1 MTLPIILGFG
11 MTVSYWIVYRLKARR
26 LRKWGGLAIAI
37 LGVWA
42 LISAWSMSVEWFLA
56 SLIIMHTG
64 TWLFEERDL
73 FSEEA
78 R

>member
-26 LRKWGGLAIAI
+26 LRKWGGLAIATV
-37 LGVWA
+37 GGWA
-42 LISAWSMSVEWFLA
+42 LTEAWNMNAEWVLA
-56 SLIIMHTG
+56 SLLTMRSGI
-64 TWLFEERDL
+64 WLFEERDL

-78 R
+78 G